1 MNDAAKELVLRQF
14 RYGVYALTVKHQ
26 GDEHGITATWVS
38 QASADPAMVVVAVE
52 NNSKTI
58 GMVRDAHHFALNVL
72 RQGQRELAAKLG
84 RASATTPHKLKGI
97 KTKPAPT
104 SGAPILTEA
113 LGWVE
118 CRVVATLPSGDHTL
132 VLGEVLEAGAEQ
144 QGAAP
149 LTPEEAGLS
158 YPA

>member
-1 MNDAAKELVLRQF
+1 MNDAARELVLRQF
-14 RYGVYALTVKHQ
+14 RYGLYALTVRHQ

-52 NNSKTI
+52 NNSKAI

-84 RASATTPHKLKGI
+84 RTSGTTPHTLKGI

-132 VLGEVLEAGAEQ
+132 VLGEVLEAGVEQ

>member
-14 RYGVYALTVKHQ
+14 RYGLYALTVKHQ

-84 RASATTPHKLKGI
+84 RTSGTTPHKLKGI

-132 VLGEVLEAGAEQ
+132 VLGEVLEAGVEQ

>member
-1 MNDAAKELVLRQF
+1 MNDAARDLVLRQF
-14 RYGVYALTVKHQ
+14 RYGLYALTVKHQ
-26 GDEHGITATWVS
+26 GEEHGITATWAS
-38 QASADPAMVVVAVE
+38 QASDAPAMVVVAVE
-52 NNSKTI
+52 NDSKTI

-72 RQGQRELAAKLG
+72 RQGQREVATKLG

-104 SGAPILTEA
+104 SGAPVLTEA

-132 VLGEVLEAGAEQ
+132 VLGEVLEAGVEQ

-149 LTPEEAGLS
+149 LTPEEAGLT

>member
-1 MNDAAKELVLRQF
+1 MSEAAKASVLGQF
-14 RYGVYALTVKHQ
+14 RYGFYALTVKHQ
-26 GDEHGITATWVS
+26 GDEHGIAAMWVS
-38 QASADPAMVVVAVE
+38 QASFDPAMVVVAIE

-104 SGAPILTEA
+104 SGAPILAEA
-113 LGWVE
+113 LGWLD

-132 VLGEVLEAGAEQ
+132 VLGEVLEAGVEQ
-144 QGAAP
+144 PGATP

-158 YPA
+158 YPP

>member
-1 MNDAAKELVLRQF
+1 MNDAAKDTVLRQF
-14 RYGVYALTVKHQ
+14 RYGLYALTVKHE
-26 GDEHGITATWVS
+26 GDEHGLTAMWVS
-38 QASADPAMVVVAVE
+38 QASFDPAMIVVAVE
-52 NNSKTI
+52 TNSKTM
-58 GMVRDAHHFALNVL
+58 GMVRDAHHFALNIL
-72 RQGQRELAAKLG
+72 RQGQREVAAKLG

-118 CRVVATLPSGDHTL
+118 CRVVATLPSRDHTL
-132 VLGEVLEAGAEQ
+132 VLGEVLEAGVEQ
-144 QGAAP
+144 PGALP

-158 YPA
+158 YPP

>member
-1 MNDAAKELVLRQF
+1 MNDAAKETVLRQF
-14 RYGVYALTVKHQ
+14 RYGLYAITVKHG
-26 GDEHGITATWVS
+26 GDEHGLTAMWVS
-38 QASADPAMVVVAVE
+38 QASFDPAMVVVAVE

-72 RQGQRELAAKLG
+72 RQGQRELATKLG

-97 KTKPAPT
+97 RTKPAPT

-132 VLGEVLEAGAEQ
+132 VLGEVLEAGVEQ
-144 QGAAP
+144 QGATA

>member
-14 RYGVYALTVKHQ
+14 RYGLYALTVKHQ

-84 RASATTPHKLKGI
+84 RASASTPHKLKGI

-132 VLGEVLEAGAEQ
+132 VLGEVLEAGVEQ